1 MTATQLLMAYQ
12 FPACAEQMGSV
23 RLKLRE
29 VLKQCCGSE
38 AVVNNVVLAVGE
50 ACMNIIQHAYG
61 PQDRG
66 DIVLEVELET
76 EQEPG
81 LKTEPRKALEGAPG
95 SETADRSQRH
105 LVFRLTDFA
114 KHKTCAGEMRSRP
127 LDEIRPGGLGCHI
140 INQVMDE
147 VVLLDHPGNAGN
159 VLQMRKRLGGQG

>member
-1 MTATQLLMAYQ
+1 MTATLKLLAYQ
-12 FPACAEQMGSV
+12 FPACAEQMGCV
-23 RLKLRE
+23 RQKLRDA
-29 VLKQCCGSE
+29 LGKCGESE

-61 PQDRG
+61 ATDKG

-76 EQEPG
+76 N
-81 LKTEPRKALEGAPG
+81 G
-95 SETADRSQRH
+95 SKEAGRNAKRS

-114 KHKTCAGEMRSRP
+114 KHKSCAEQMRSRP

-147 VVLLDHPGNAGN
+147 VHLLDRPGPCGN
-159 VLQMRKRLGGQG
+159 VLQMRKILSNSKSVGLGGDSPL

>member
-1 MTATQLLMAYQ
+1 MTATQRLLAYQ

-29 VLKQCCGSE
+29 ALKHCGGSE

-61 PQDRG
+61 PEDKG
-66 DIVLEVELET
+66 DIVLEVDLVA
-76 EQEPG
+76 EQEG
-81 LKTEPRKALEGAPG
+81 KPG
-95 SETADRSQRH
+95 SDTAARSQCH

-147 VVLLDHPGNAGN
+147 VVLLDHCGNAGN
-159 VLQMRKRLGGQG
+159 VLQMRKCLGA